1 MRFILI
7 ILLSLSMQAGAA
19 CIEKLV
25 KSEHVVCVKQA
36 KEFADINSLLCANN
50 NRDFSAQYQ
59 TYLNHKVD
67 WSKAFEKWKVA
78 TSSSEKDYQ
87 KTKMDSIQRDW
98 RLFGYRDEVDLA
110 LAVLDSLASV
120 CARK

>member
-1 MRFILI
+1 
-7 ILLSLSMQAGAA
+7 MQAGAA
-19 CIEKLV
+19 CIDKLV
-25 KSEHVVCVKQA
+25 KAEHVACVKQA

-67 WSKAFEKWKVA
+67 WTKAFEKWKVA
-78 TSSSEKDYQ
+78 TSSSEKDYL
-87 KTKMDSIQRDW
+87 KSTMDSIQRDW
-98 RLFGYRDEVDLA
+98 RLFGYRNEVDLA
-110 LAVLDSLASV
+110 MAVLDSLASV